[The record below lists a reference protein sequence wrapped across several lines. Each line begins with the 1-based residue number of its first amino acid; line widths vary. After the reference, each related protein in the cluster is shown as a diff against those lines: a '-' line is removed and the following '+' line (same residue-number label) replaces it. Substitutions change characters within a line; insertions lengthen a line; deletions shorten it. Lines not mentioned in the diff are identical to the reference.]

1 MNETTK
7 TDAAK
12 TVVMETFAQGLS
24 VGLTRPECTDGG
36 HDVGGGGG
44 IGGGWSRGGVK
55 PANA

>member
-1 MNETTK
+1 MSETTK
-7 TDAAK
+7 IDAAK
-12 TVVMETFAQGLS
+12 SVVMETLAQGLS

-36 HDVGGGGG
+36 HDVGGG